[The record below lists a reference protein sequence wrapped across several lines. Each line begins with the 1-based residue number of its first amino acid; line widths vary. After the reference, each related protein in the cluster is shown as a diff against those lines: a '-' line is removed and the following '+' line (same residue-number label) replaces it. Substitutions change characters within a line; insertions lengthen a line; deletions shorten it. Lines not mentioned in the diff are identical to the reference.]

1 MTKIS
6 EKNKQKKTI
15 IGSSLTPP
23 IVGYKATVKTQTDS
37 DLDKVGGA
45 DSQSGGAQPESVP
58 PLAAQSTPAIAA
70 RPERQTTTHQVSQ
83 PTQVEVAQDTTPAS
97 ATPTTPVAALGDGQT
112 SPAPVTDA
120 ELAARVPN
128 LPVDTSHI
136 APTSTVVSS
145 LPPTYEARLDADKEA
160 ADEVTDRKI
169 QSEFANQPVERLSR
183 QEDDYAV
190 PLTRTVAATDES
202 GQVIYDEKGNAVT
215 LEVPITDAAL
225 PDRSEPQ
232 PAESETAADDGIE
245 FRGKKYNSYSDLL
258 ADFAPQ
264 TSDEEKQR
272 QMKRERRNA
281 IFSALGDGLSALSNL
296 FFTTKGAP
304 DQGLRPNLTEAAKK
318 RMDDLRE
325 KWQAEKDK
333 YDALMLKGLDMDQ
346 SQQNFM
352 LKYYQTERERLL
364 KEQKWLAVD
373 KPKAELE
380 MRQIAENIK
389 KLENDNGLAEA
400 TKQERIDVEKAKL
413 KDLKDEYA
421 FKETHSGMD
430 RKSWAEHQERV
441 RSNKANEAETA
452 RYHRARERSEGGDVD
467 DLTIYSN
474 STGKVL
480 TPDKGQIK
488 RAYKYLVS
496 QGRVDSNAKNFRD
509 MWNAVQGY
517 YSNGYWHTRNRDDKD
532 IGPRVDAILG
542 GQHSTEESY

>member
-45 DSQSGGAQPESVP
+45 DSESGGAQPAEVP
-58 PLAAQSTPAIAA
+58 IQAAQSTPAIAA
-70 RPERQTTTHQVSQ
+70 RPERQTTPHQVLQ

-160 ADEVTDRKI
+160 ADE
-169 QSEFANQPVERLSR
+169 
-183 QEDDYAV
+183 
-190 PLTRTVAATDES
+190 S
-202 GQVIYDEKGNAVT
+202 GQVIYDDKGNAVT

-232 PAESETAADDGIE
+232 PAEDDGIE

-333 YDALMLKGLDMDQ
+333 YEALMLKGLDMDQ

-364 KEQKWLAVD
+364 KEQKWMEVD

-380 MRQIAENIK
+380 MRQIEENIK
-389 KLENDNGLAEA
+389 KLENDNELAEA
-400 TKQERIDVEKAKL
+400 TKQERIDVDKAKL
-413 KDLKDEYA
+413 KNLKDEYA

-430 RKSWAEHQERV
+430 RKSWAEYQERV

-452 RYHRARERSEGGDVD
+452 RHHRARERSEGGDVD

-480 TPDKGQIK
+480 TPGKAQIK